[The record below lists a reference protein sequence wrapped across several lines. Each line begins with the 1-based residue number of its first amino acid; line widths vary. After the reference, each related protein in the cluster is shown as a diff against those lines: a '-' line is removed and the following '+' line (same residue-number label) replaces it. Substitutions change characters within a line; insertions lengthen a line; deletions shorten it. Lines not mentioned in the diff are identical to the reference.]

1 VITFWVNRDGGFG
14 LQNYQRHRGRA
25 IADRFETRLYEDL
38 TGHQVSFAGGPQI
51 FAGLD
56 QATPA
61 QRDLVGRLWDAHA
74 ASAPRMPRLNDPRRV
89 LLRFELLQRLWEQG
103 LNRFQVYRVDQADD
117 VTRFPVFVRHIH
129 RHNGP
134 ATRLVHSHDELRWVL
149 AALRVRG
156 RRMRDHMI
164 VEYCDVSGHDGLFRK
179 YAAFRV
185 GAHIVPSHVFA
196 APGWT
201 VKSTQNEPTE
211 ASVQEGLQYQRE
223 NPHAAWLA
231 RVFDLAGIEY
241 GRVDYGV
248 AGGEPQV
255 WEINL
260 NATLGRAEGQSRHAS
275 LPAPLKALR
284 DSGRDLFHAQLRSAF
299 LELDLHPSTGPVSVG
314 LDKALQT
321 RLRDDNGRRERR
333 QRVTSW
339 LKRLYANPVLNVPVR
354 KLYALLPRR

>member
-1 VITFWVNRDGGFG
+1 VITFWVNRDGRFG
-14 LQNYQRHRGRA
+14 LQNYQSHRGRA
-25 IADRFETRLYEDL
+25 IADRFDMRLYEDL
-38 TGHQVSFAGGPQI
+38 GGDRVSFATGPQI

-61 QRDLVGRLWDAHA
+61 QRELAGRLWDAHA
-74 ASAPRMPRLNDPRRV
+74 AVAPRMPRLNDPHRV
-89 LLRFELLQRLWEQG
+89 LLRFELLQRLWEEG
-103 LNRFQVYRVDQADD
+103 LNRFRVYRVDQADE

-134 ATRLVHSHDELRWVL
+134 ATRLVRSHDDLRWVL
-149 AALRVRG
+149 TALRIRG

-164 VEYCDVSGHDGLFRK
+164 VEYCDVSGRDGLFRK
-179 YAAFRV
+179 YAAFKV

-248 AGGEPQV
+248 AGGVPQV

-260 NATLGRAEGQSRHAS
+260 NATLGRAEGQSRHTN

-284 DSGRDLFHAQLRSAF
+284 DSGRDIFHAQLRSAF
-299 LELDLHPSTGPVSVG
+299 LELDLHPSIGTVEAHV
-314 LDKALQT
+314 DEALQA
-321 RLRDDNGRRERR
+321 RLRHDTERRERH
-333 QRVTSW
+333 QRVTTW
-339 LKRLYANPVLNVPVR
+339 LGRLYDNPLLNGPVR

>member
-1 VITFWVNRDGGFG
+1 MITFWVNRDGRFG
-14 LQNYQRHRGRA
+14 LENYQSHRGRS
-25 IADRFETRLYEDL
+25 IAHRFDMRLYEDL
-38 TGHQVSFAGGPQI
+38 EGDRVSFPAGPQI

-56 QATPA
+56 QTMPI
-61 QRDLVGRLWDAHA
+61 QRELVARLWDAHA
-74 ASAPRMPRLNDPRRV
+74 EAAPQMPRLNDPRRV
-89 LLRFELLQRLWEQG
+89 LLRFELLERLAAEG
-103 LNRFQVYRVDQADD
+103 LNRFKVYRVHQADQ

-134 ATRLVHSHDELRWVL
+134 ATRLVHSHDELRWML
-149 AALRVRG
+149 TALRIRG

-164 VEYCDVSGHDGLFRK
+164 VEYCDVSGPDGLFRK

-185 GAHIVPSHVFA
+185 GAHIIPSHVFA

-248 AGGEPQV
+248 ANGLPQV

-260 NATLGRAEGQSRHAS
+260 NATIGRAQGQSRHAN
-275 LPAPLKALR
+275 LPQGVRALR
-284 DSGRDLFHAQLRSAF
+284 DSGRDIFHAQLRAAF
-299 LELDLHPSTGPVSVG
+299 IELDLHPGTATVEAHV
-314 LDKALQT
+314 DAALQN
-321 RLRDDNGRRERR
+321 RLRRESEESRRR
-333 QRVTSW
+333 QRVTTW
-339 LKRLYANPVLNVPVR
+339 LRRLYDNPLLNRPVR
-354 KLYALLPRR
+354 KLYSLLPRR